1 MREER
6 KSMLIVIS
14 GPSGVGKG
22 TIFNRLLD
30 NDPSLTFSVSVTTRA
45 PRPGET
51 EGVDYFFI
59 SDEEYQKLVDED
71 AFLEHADVHGHRYGT
86 LKSQVLDRM
95 EKGLNVVLDIDPQG
109 ARQVMEKRPDCV
121 SIFLLPPSVD
131 KLRERLYNR
140 NTETPEVIERRVNNA
155 RAEIAQMHMY
165 QYAVVNDDL
174 ELAYDQV
181 SAIIT
186 AEKQRTTRFF
196 PEVE

>member
-1 MREER
+1 
-6 KSMLIVIS
+6 
-14 GPSGVGKG
+14 
-22 TIFNRLLD
+22 
-30 NDPSLTFSVSVTTRA
+30 
-45 PRPGET
+45 
-51 EGVDYFFI
+51 
-59 SDEEYQKLVDED
+59 
-71 AFLEHADVHGHRYGT
+71 
-86 LKSQVLDRM
+86 
-95 EKGLNVVLDIDPQG
+95 
-109 ARQVMEKRPDCV
+109 MEKRPDCV

-181 SAIIT
+181 SAIIM